1 MIVLDGNRMDSREAT
16 HEDLK
21 RKLDLP
27 DYYGGNLD
35 ALNDCLGERV
45 ERELVVIE
53 NAGQMLEG
61 CEDYALGLLRVFS
74 DNGIQ
79 VLLD

>member
-1 MIVLDGNRMDSREAT
+1 MIVLDGRRMEGREGL
-16 HEDLK
+16 HDELK
-21 RKLDLP
+21 QKLSLP
-27 DYYGGNLD
+27 EYYGNNFD
-35 ALNDCLGERV
+35 ALNDCLGERR

-53 NAGQMLEG
+53 HAGQMLEA
-61 CEDYALGLLRVFS
+61 CEDYALGVLRVFA